1 MPVLV
6 VHEKAHE
13 EEHALGMRTRRCHW
27 CAWLSAALKAFQG
40 IANLQMIM
48 GSTTDGMN
56 ESIVQRRIISEL
68 KNQMVHWTV
77 EWFWVQAETGVL
89 NKVPPSEAKPDLH
102 EKDKVKASRWP
113 RRTGR
118 HRNCVYIYINGLYIP
133 GKPNGLRFFPRD
145 WELVC
150 SFWFSYR
157 LPFVLQKYYII

>member
-56 ESIVQRRIISEL
+56 GSIVQRRIKSEL
-68 KNQMVHWTV
+68 KSQMVHWTV
-77 EWFWVQAETGVL
+77 EWFWIQAETGVL

-118 HRNCVYIYINGLYIP
+118 PRNCIYTYHIYICVICIYIYKRMIHTWKTRWTAFL
-133 GKPNGLRFFPRD
+133 FPRG
-145 WELVC
+145 WERVC
-150 SFWFSYR
+150 SFWFS
-157 LPFVLQKYYII
+157 